1 MHIKLTKK
9 IVVSSFLP
17 LLALFIFS
25 FCINRGI
32 DKSRD
37 KTHKGPD
44 IWHSEELSYLNNKS
58 EAEQAIA
65 IEKSIVILKNKDL
78 ILPLGRLNRKIAT
91 ISIGGSSQDFHQT
104 MGLFADFESHQVLSS
119 NKLADS
125 TINSIKLNDICII
138 SLHAEGLKGQENA
151 LNAEHLKVINR
162 LPANQVKIVIL
173 FGNEAIFEKLD
184 PTKVDVIIWAK
195 ENHYLAQD
203 RVAQLIFGAT
213 AAEGKLTKVMSNFK
227 IGDGISTKA
236 NGRLKF
242 GLPEEL
248 GIDAERL
255 KKIDEIALNGIA
267 SGAYPGCQVVVSVK
281 GSIIYRKSFGEQ
293 TKNGNKVKDTD
304 LYDIASITKIAAS
317 TLLTMHLCD
326 AGLINIDKKLG
337 DYIPEVTGNGPYSQI
352 NIREMLAHQAGLI
365 SWIKFYSRTLTNGN
379 LNPSIYSSEKKSGFE
394 LKVAE
399 GIFMRNDYADSMY
412 NQVINTPLGIK
423 KYEYSD
429 LCFYFI
435 QKINEKI
442 IQQKQNDYLLST
454 IYMPMGLRYTRY
466 LPLNFFSKEQI
477 APTENDKT
485 FRNQL
490 VHGYVHDPGAA
501 MLGGV
506 AGHAGLFSNA
516 TDLASIMQL
525 FLNKGEYAGLNFFS
539 EKTISDFTRVQYAGN
554 RRGAGFDRPNAS
566 GGGTCDELASS
577 LSFGHSGFTGALA
590 WADPKDDV
598 IVVFLS
604 NRVNPIQENPK
615 LKDMGIRTKIQHVV
629 YEAVNSR
636 IK

>member
-1 MHIKLTKK
+1 MKKL
-9 IVVSSFLP
+9 IPASLLFF
-17 LLALFIFS
+17 LALFIFS
-25 FCINRGI
+25 FCINTLT
-32 DKSRD
+32 DKR
-37 KTHKGPD
+37 KLLLKEGPKN
-44 IWHSEELSYLNNKS
+44 WYSEELSYLNNKS

-78 ILPLGRLNRKIAT
+78 ILPLGRLNRKIAA

-104 MGLFADFESHQVLSS
+104 MGLFADFQSHQVLSS
-119 NKLADS
+119 NELADS
-125 TINSIKLNDICII
+125 TINRIKLNDICII
-138 SLHAEGLKGQENA
+138 SLHAEGLKDQENTI
-151 LNAEHLKVINR
+151 NAEHLKVINR
-162 LPANQVKIVIL
+162 LPANQIKIVIL

-203 RVAQLIFGAT
+203 RVAQLLFGAT
-213 AAEGKLTKVMSNFK
+213 AAEGKLTKEISNFK
-227 IGDGISTKA
+227 IGDGISTKV

-248 GIDAERL
+248 GIDAARL

-293 TKNGNKVKDTD
+293 TKDGNKVKDTD

-326 AGLINIDKKLG
+326 EGLLNIDKKLG

-352 NIREMLAHQAGLI
+352 NIREMLAHQAGLTPF
-365 SWIKFYSRTLTNGN
+365 IKFYSKSMSNGTL
-379 LNPSIYSSEKKSGFE
+379 LPSIYASDKKAGYE
-394 LKVAE
+394 LKVAD
-399 GIFMRNDYADSMY
+399 GVYMRNDYVDTMY
-412 NQVINTPLGIK
+412 KQIINTPLGIK
-423 KYEYSD
+423 KYVYSD

-442 IQQKQNDYLLST
+442 VQQKQNDYLLST
-454 IYMPMGLRYTRY
+454 IYMPMGLRYARY
-466 LPLNFFSKEQI
+466 LPLNFFPKAQI
-477 APTENDKT
+477 APTENDAI
-485 FRNQL
+485 FRKQL
-490 VHGYVHDPGAA
+490 IHGYVHDPGAA

-506 AGHAGLFSNA
+506 AGHAGIFSNA

-525 FLNKGEYAGLNFFS
+525 FLNKGEYAGLKFFS
-539 EKTISDFTRVQYAGN
+539 EKTINDFTRAQFPGN
-554 RRGAGFDRPNAS
+554 KRGAGFDRPNAS

-577 LSFGHSGFTGALA
+577 VSFGHSGFTGTLA

-604 NRVNPIQENPK
+604 NRVNPDQENWK
-615 LKDMGIRTKIQHVV
+615 LRDMGIRTKIQHVV

>member
-1 MHIKLTKK
+1 MKK
-9 IVVSSFLP
+9 IIPASLLFF
-17 LLALFIFS
+17 LALFIFS
-25 FCINRGI
+25 FCIN
-32 DKSRD
+32 KVSE
-37 KTHKGPD
+37 KTKPFLKDGPKN
-44 IWHSEELSYLNNKS
+44 WYSEELSYLNNKS

-78 ILPLGRLNRKIAT
+78 ILPLGGLNRKIAA

-119 NKLADS
+119 NELADS
-125 TINSIKLNDICII
+125 TINSIKLNDLCII
-138 SLHAEGLKGQENA
+138 SLHAEGLKGQENTI
-151 LNAEHLKVINR
+151 NAEHLKVINR
-162 LPANQVKIVIL
+162 LPANQIKIVIL

-195 ENHYLAQD
+195 ENQYLAQD
-203 RVAQLIFGAT
+203 RVAQLLFGAT
-213 AAEGKLTKVMSNFK
+213 AAEGKLTKAMGNFK

-255 KKIDEIALNGIA
+255 KEIDKIALNGIA
-267 SGAYPGCQVVVSVK
+267 NGAYPGCQVVVSVK
-281 GSIIYRKSFGEQ
+281 GNIIYRKSFGEQ
-293 TKNGNKVKDTD
+293 TKDGNKVKDTD

-326 AGLINIDKKLG
+326 AGLLNIDKKLG

-352 NIREMLAHQAGLI
+352 NIREMLAHQAGLTPF
-365 SWIKFYSRTLTNGN
+365 IKFYSKSMSNGTL
-379 LNPSIYSSEKKSGFE
+379 LPSIYATDKKAGYE
-394 LKVAE
+394 LKVAD
-399 GIFMRNDYADSMY
+399 GIYMRNDYVDTMY
-412 NQVINTPLGIK
+412 KQIINTPLGIK
-423 KYEYSD
+423 KYVYSD

-442 IQQKQNDYLLST
+442 VQQKQNDYLLST
-454 IYMPMGLRYTRY
+454 IYMPMGLRYARY
-466 LPLNFFSKEQI
+466 LPLNFFSKAQI

-485 FRNQL
+485 FRKQL
-490 VHGYVHDPGAA
+490 IHGYVHDPGAA

-506 AGHAGLFSNA
+506 AGHAGIFSNA

-525 FLNKGEYAGLNFFS
+525 FLNNGEYAGLKFFS
-539 EKTISDFTRVQYAGN
+539 EKTINDFTRVQFPGN
-554 RRGAGFDRPNAS
+554 KRGAGFDRPNAS

-577 LSFGHSGFTGALA
+577 VSFGHSGFTGTLA

-604 NRVNPIQENPK
+604 NRVNPDQENWK
-615 LKDMGIRTKIQHVV
+615 LRDMGIRTKIQHVV

>member
-1 MHIKLTKK
+1 MKK
-9 IVVSSFLP
+9 IIPASLLFF
-17 LLALFIFS
+17 LALFIFS
-25 FCINRGI
+25 FCIN
-32 DKSRD
+32 KVSE
-37 KTHKGPD
+37 KTKPFLKDGPKN
-44 IWHSEELSYLNNKS
+44 WYSEELSYLNNKS
-58 EAEQAIA
+58 EAEQATA
-65 IEKSIVILKNKDL
+65 IEKSIVILKNNDL
-78 ILPLGRLNRKIAT
+78 ILPLGRLNRKIAA

-119 NKLADS
+119 NELADS

-162 LPANQVKIVIL
+162 LPATQIKIVIL
-173 FGNEAIFEKLD
+173 FGNEAIFDKLD

-203 RVAQLIFGAT
+203 RVAQLLFGAT
-213 AAEGKLTKVMSNFK
+213 AAEGKLTKAMGNFK
-227 IGDGISTKA
+227 IGDGISTKV

-255 KKIDEIALNGIA
+255 KEIDKIALNGIA

-281 GSIIYRKSFGEQ
+281 GNIIYRKSFGEQ
-293 TKNGNKVKDTD
+293 TKDGNKVKDTD

-326 AGLINIDKKLG
+326 AGLLNVDKKLG

-352 NIREMLAHQAGLI
+352 NIREMLAHQAGLTPF
-365 SWIKFYSRTLTNGN
+365 IKFYSKSMSNGTL
-379 LNPSIYSSEKKSGFE
+379 LPSIYATDKKAGYE
-394 LKVAE
+394 LKVAD
-399 GIFMRNDYADSMY
+399 GIYMRNDYVDTMY
-412 NQVINTPLGIK
+412 KQIINTPLGLK
-423 KYEYSD
+423 KYVYSD

-442 IQQKQNDYLLST
+442 VQQKQNDYILST
-454 IYMPMGLRYTRY
+454 IYMPMGLRYARY
-466 LPLNFFSKEQI
+466 LPLNFFSKAQI

-485 FRNQL
+485 FRKQL
-490 VHGYVHDPGAA
+490 IHGYVHDPGAA

-506 AGHAGLFSNA
+506 AGHAGIFSNA

-525 FLNKGEYAGLNFFS
+525 FLNKGEYAGLKFFS
-539 EKTISDFTRVQYAGN
+539 EKTINDFTRVQFPGN
-554 RRGAGFDRPNAS
+554 KRGAGFDRPNAS

-577 LSFGHSGFTGALA
+577 VSFGHSGFTGTLA

-604 NRVNPIQENPK
+604 NRVNPDQENWK
-615 LKDMGIRTKIQHVV
+615 LRDMGIRTKIQHVV

>member
-1 MHIKLTKK
+1 MKK
-9 IVVSSFLP
+9 IIPAS
-17 LLALFIFS
+17 LLFFIALFIFS
-25 FCINRGI
+25 FCIN
-32 DKSRD
+32 KVSN
-37 KTHKGPD
+37 KTKLLRKEGPKN
-44 IWHSEELSYLNNKS
+44 WYSEELSYLNNKS
-58 EAEQAIA
+58 EAEQATA
-65 IEKSIVILKNKDL
+65 IEKSIVILKNNDL
-78 ILPLGRLNRKIAT
+78 ILPLGRLNRKIAA

-119 NKLADS
+119 NELADS

-162 LPANQVKIVIL
+162 LPATQIKIVIL

-203 RVAQLIFGAT
+203 RVAQLLFGAT
-213 AAEGKLTKVMSNFK
+213 AAEGKLTKAMGNFK
-227 IGDGISTKA
+227 IGDGISTKV

-255 KKIDEIALNGIA
+255 KEIDKIALNGIA

-281 GSIIYRKSFGEQ
+281 GNIIYRKSFGEQ
-293 TKNGNKVKDTD
+293 TKDGNKVKDTD

-326 AGLINIDKKLG
+326 AGLLNVDKKLG

-352 NIREMLAHQAGLI
+352 NIREMLAHQAGLTPF
-365 SWIKFYSRTLTNGN
+365 IKFYSKSMSNGTL
-379 LNPSIYSSEKKSGFE
+379 LPSIYATDKKAGYE
-394 LKVAE
+394 LKVAD
-399 GIFMRNDYADSMY
+399 GIYMRNDYVDTMY
-412 NQVINTPLGIK
+412 KQIINTPLGLK
-423 KYEYSD
+423 KYVYSD

-442 IQQKQNDYLLST
+442 VQQKQNDYLLST
-454 IYMPMGLRYTRY
+454 IYMPMGLRYARY
-466 LPLNFFSKEQI
+466 LPLNFFSKAQI
-477 APTENDKT
+477 APTENDAI
-485 FRNQL
+485 FRKQL
-490 VHGYVHDPGAA
+490 IHGYVHDPGAA

-506 AGHAGLFSNA
+506 AGHAGIFSNA

-525 FLNKGEYAGLNFFS
+525 FLNKGEYAGLKFFS
-539 EKTISDFTRVQYAGN
+539 EKTINDFTRVQFPGN
-554 RRGAGFDRPNAS
+554 KRGAGFDRPNAS

-577 LSFGHSGFTGALA
+577 VSFGHSGFTGTLA

-604 NRVNPIQENPK
+604 NRVNPDQENWK
-615 LKDMGIRTKIQHVV
+615 LRDMGIRTKIQHVV

>member
-1 MHIKLTKK
+1 MKK
-9 IVVSSFLP
+9 IIPAS
-17 LLALFIFS
+17 LLFFIALFIFS
-25 FCINRGI
+25 FCIN
-32 DKSRD
+32 KVSN
-37 KTHKGPD
+37 KTKLLRKEGPKN
-44 IWHSEELSYLNNKS
+44 WYSEELSYLNNKS
-58 EAEQAIA
+58 EAEQATA
-65 IEKSIVILKNKDL
+65 IEKSIVILKNNDL
-78 ILPLGRLNRKIAT
+78 ILPLGRLNRKLAA

-119 NKLADS
+119 NELADS

-162 LPANQVKIVIL
+162 LPATQIKIVIL

-195 ENHYLAQD
+195 ENQYLAQD
-203 RVAQLIFGAT
+203 RVAQLLFGAT
-213 AAEGKLTKVMSNFK
+213 AAEGKLTKAMGNFK

-255 KKIDEIALNGIA
+255 KEIDKIALNGIA

-281 GSIIYRKSFGEQ
+281 GNIIYRKSFGEQ
-293 TKNGNKVKDTD
+293 TKDGNKVKDTD

-326 AGLINIDKKLG
+326 AGLLNVDKKLG

-352 NIREMLAHQAGLI
+352 NIREMLAHQAGLTPF
-365 SWIKFYSRTLTNGN
+365 IKFYSKSMSNGTL
-379 LNPSIYSSEKKSGFE
+379 LPSIYATDKKAGYE
-394 LKVAE
+394 LKVAD
-399 GIFMRNDYADSMY
+399 GIYMRNDYVDTMY
-412 NQVINTPLGIK
+412 KQIINTPLGIK

-442 IQQKQNDYLLST
+442 VQQKQNDYLLST
-454 IYMPMGLRYTRY
+454 IYMPMGLRYARY
-466 LPLNFFSKEQI
+466 LPLNFFSKAQI

-485 FRNQL
+485 FRKQL
-490 VHGYVHDPGAA
+490 IHGYVHDPGAA

-506 AGHAGLFSNA
+506 AGHAGFFSNA

-525 FLNKGEYAGLNFFS
+525 FLNKGEYAGLKFFS
-539 EKTISDFTRVQYAGN
+539 EKTINDFTRVQFPGN
-554 RRGAGFDRPNAS
+554 KRGAGFDRPNAS

-577 LSFGHSGFTGALA
+577 VSFGHSGFTGTLA

-604 NRVNPIQENPK
+604 NRVNPDQENWK
-615 LKDMGIRTKIQHVV
+615 LRDMGIRTKIQHVV

>member
-1 MHIKLTKK
+1 MKK
-9 IVVSSFLP
+9 IIPASLLFF
-17 LLALFIFS
+17 LALFIFS
-25 FCINRGI
+25 FCIN
-32 DKSRD
+32 KVSE
-37 KTHKGPD
+37 KTKLLLKEGPKN
-44 IWHSEELSYLNNKS
+44 WYSEELSYLNNKN
-58 EAEQAIA
+58 EADQAIA

-104 MGLFADFESHQVLSS
+104 IGLFADFESHQVLSS
-119 NKLADS
+119 NELSDT
-125 TINSIKLNDICII
+125 TINSLKLNDICII
-138 SLHAEGLKGQENA
+138 SLHAEGLKGQENTI
-151 LNAEHLKVINR
+151 NAEHLKVINR
-162 LPANQVKIVIL
+162 LPATQVKIVIL

-203 RVAQLIFGAT
+203 RVAQLLFGAT
-213 AAEGKLTKVMSNFK
+213 AAEGKLTKAISNFK
-227 IGDGISTKA
+227 IGDGISTKV

-255 KKIDEIALNGIA
+255 KEIDKIALNGIA

-281 GSIIYRKSFGEQ
+281 GSIIYRKSFGEL
-293 TKNGNKVKDTD
+293 TRDGNKVKDTD

-326 AGLINIDKKLG
+326 AGLLNIDKKLG

-379 LNPSIYSSEKKSGFE
+379 LNPSIYSTEKKSGFD

-412 NQVINTPLGIK
+412 NQVINTPLGLK

-454 IYMPMGLRYTRY
+454 IYMPMGLRYARY
-466 LPLNFFSKEQI
+466 LPLNFFSKAQI

-485 FRNQL
+485 FRKQL
-490 VHGYVHDPGAA
+490 IHGYVHDPGAA

-506 AGHAGLFSNA
+506 AGHAGIFSNA

-525 FLNKGEYAGLNFFS
+525 FLNKGEYAGMKFFS
-539 EKTISDFTRVQYAGN
+539 EKTINDFTRVQYAGN

-577 LSFGHSGFTGALA
+577 VSFGHSGFTGTLA

-604 NRVNPIQENPK
+604 NRVNPDQENWK
-615 LKDMGIRTKIQHVV
+615 LRDMGIRTKIQHVV

>member
-1 MHIKLTKK
+1 MKK
-9 IVVSSFLP
+9 IIPAS
-17 LLALFIFS
+17 LLFFIALFIFS
-25 FCINRGI
+25 FCIN
-32 DKSRD
+32 KVSD
-37 KTHKGPD
+37 KTKLLRKEGPKN
-44 IWHSEELSYLNNKS
+44 WYSEELSYLNNKS

-65 IEKSIVILKNKDL
+65 IEKSIVILKNNDL
-78 ILPLGRLNRKIAT
+78 ILPLRRLNRKIAA

-119 NKLADS
+119 NELADS
-125 TINSIKLNDICII
+125 TINRIKLNDLCII

-203 RVAQLIFGAT
+203 RVAQLLFGAT
-213 AAEGKLTKVMSNFK
+213 AAEGKLTKEISNFK

-255 KKIDEIALNGIA
+255 KEIDKIALNGIA

-281 GSIIYRKSFGEQ
+281 GNIIYRKSFGEQ
-293 TKNGNKVKDTD
+293 TKDGNKVKDTD

-326 AGLINIDKKLG
+326 AGLLNIDKKLG

-352 NIREMLAHQAGLI
+352 NIREMLAHQAGLTPF
-365 SWIKFYSRTLTNGN
+365 IKFYSKSMSNGTL
-379 LNPSIYSSEKKSGFE
+379 LPSIYATDKKAGYE
-394 LKVAE
+394 LKVAD
-399 GIFMRNDYADSMY
+399 GIYMRNDYVDTMY
-412 NQVINTPLGIK
+412 KQIINTPLGIK
-423 KYEYSD
+423 KYVYSD

-442 IQQKQNDYLLST
+442 IKQKQNDYLLST
-454 IYMPMGLRYTRY
+454 IYMPMGLRYARY
-466 LPLNFFSKEQI
+466 LPLNFFPKAQI

-485 FRNQL
+485 FRKQL
-490 VHGYVHDPGAA
+490 IHGYVHDPGAA

-506 AGHAGLFSNA
+506 AGHAGIFSNA

-525 FLNKGEYAGLNFFS
+525 FLNKGEYAGLKFFS
-539 EKTISDFTRVQYAGN
+539 EKTINDFTRVQFPGN
-554 RRGAGFDRPNAS
+554 KRGAGFDRPNAS

-577 LSFGHSGFTGALA
+577 VSFGHSGFTGTLA

-604 NRVNPIQENPK
+604 NRVNPDQENWK
-615 LKDMGIRTKIQHVV
+615 LRDMGIRTKIQHVV

>member
-1 MHIKLTKK
+1 MKK
-9 IVVSSFLP
+9 IIPASLLFF
-17 LLALFIFS
+17 LALFIFS
-25 FCINRGI
+25 FCIN
-32 DKSRD
+32 KVSE
-37 KTHKGPD
+37 KTKPFLKDGPKN
-44 IWHSEELSYLNNKS
+44 WYSEELSYLNNKS

-78 ILPLGRLNRKIAT
+78 ILPLGGLNRKIAA
-91 ISIGGSSQDFHQT
+91 ISIGGSSQDFHQK

-119 NKLADS
+119 NELADS
-125 TINSIKLNDICII
+125 TINSIKLNDLCII
-138 SLHAEGLKGQENA
+138 SLHAEGLKGQENTI
-151 LNAEHLKVINR
+151 NAEHLKVINR
-162 LPANQVKIVIL
+162 LPANQIKIVIL

-203 RVAQLIFGAT
+203 RVAQLLFGAT
-213 AAEGKLTKVMSNFK
+213 ASEGKLTKAMGNFK
-227 IGDGISTKA
+227 IGDGISTKL

-255 KKIDEIALNGIA
+255 KEIDKIALNGIA
-267 SGAYPGCQVVVSVK
+267 NGAYPGCQVVVSVK

-293 TKNGNKVKDTD
+293 TKDGNKVKDTD

-326 AGLINIDKKLG
+326 AGLLNIDKKLG

-352 NIREMLAHQAGLI
+352 NIREMLAHQAGLTPF
-365 SWIKFYSRTLTNGN
+365 IKFYSKSMSNGTL
-379 LNPSIYSSEKKSGFE
+379 LPSIYATDKKAGYE
-394 LKVAE
+394 LKVAD
-399 GIFMRNDYADSMY
+399 GIYMRNDYVDTMY
-412 NQVINTPLGIK
+412 KQIINTPLGIK
-423 KYEYSD
+423 KYVYSD

-442 IQQKQNDYLLST
+442 VQQKQNDYLLST
-454 IYMPMGLRYTRY
+454 IYMPMGLRYARY
-466 LPLNFFSKEQI
+466 LPLNFFSKAQI

-485 FRNQL
+485 FRKQL
-490 VHGYVHDPGAA
+490 IHGYVHDPGAA

-506 AGHAGLFSNA
+506 AGHAGIFSNA

-525 FLNKGEYAGLNFFS
+525 FLNKGEYAGLKFFS
-539 EKTISDFTRVQYAGN
+539 EKTINDFTRVQFPGN
-554 RRGAGFDRPNAS
+554 KRGAGFDRPNAS

-577 LSFGHSGFTGALA
+577 VSFGHSGFTGTLA

-604 NRVNPIQENPK
+604 NRVNPDQENWK
-615 LKDMGIRTKIQHVV
+615 LRDMGIRTKIQHVV

>member
-1 MHIKLTKK
+1 MKK
-9 IVVSSFLP
+9 IIPASLLFF
-17 LLALFIFS
+17 LALFIFS
-25 FCINRGI
+25 FCIN
-32 DKSRD
+32 KVSE
-37 KTHKGPD
+37 KTKPLLKDGPKN
-44 IWHSEELSYLNNKS
+44 WYSEELSYLNNKS

-78 ILPLGRLNRKIAT
+78 ILPLGGLNRKIAA

-119 NKLADS
+119 NELADS
-125 TINSIKLNDICII
+125 TINSIKLNDLCII

-162 LPANQVKIVIL
+162 LPANQIKIIIL

-195 ENHYLAQD
+195 ENQYLAQD
-203 RVAQLIFGAT
+203 RVAQLLFGAT
-213 AAEGKLTKVMSNFK
+213 AAEGKLTKAMGNFK

-255 KKIDEIALNGIA
+255 KEIDKIALNGIA
-267 SGAYPGCQVVVSVK
+267 NGAYPGCQVVVSVK

-293 TKNGNKVKDTD
+293 TKDGNKVKDTD

-326 AGLINIDKKLG
+326 AGLLNIDKKLG

-352 NIREMLAHQAGLI
+352 NIREMLAHQAGLTPF
-365 SWIKFYSRTLTNGN
+365 IKFYSKSMSNGTL
-379 LNPSIYSSEKKSGFE
+379 LPSIYATDKKAGYE
-394 LKVAE
+394 LKVAD
-399 GIFMRNDYADSMY
+399 GIYMRNDYVDTMY
-412 NQVINTPLGIK
+412 KQIINTPLGIK
-423 KYEYSD
+423 KYVYSD

-442 IQQKQNDYLLST
+442 IQQKQNDYLLSS

-466 LPLNFFSKEQI
+466 LPLNFFSKAQI

-485 FRNQL
+485 FRKQL
-490 VHGYVHDPGAA
+490 IHGYVHDPGAA

-506 AGHAGLFSNA
+506 AGHAGIFSNA

-525 FLNKGEYAGLNFFS
+525 FLNDGEYAGLKFFS
-539 EKTISDFTRVQYAGN
+539 EKTINDFTRVQFPGN
-554 RRGAGFDRPNAS
+554 KRGAGFDRPNAS

-577 LSFGHSGFTGALA
+577 VSFGHSGFTGTLA

-604 NRVNPIQENPK
+604 NRVNPDQENWK
-615 LKDMGIRTKIQHVV
+615 LRDMGIRTKIQHVV

>member
-1 MHIKLTKK
+1 MKKL
-9 IVVSSFLP
+9 IPASLLFF
-17 LLALFIFS
+17 LALFIFS
-25 FCINRGI
+25 FYIN
-32 DKSRD
+32 KVSD
-37 KTHKGPD
+37 KTKLLLKEGPKN
-44 IWHSEELSYLNNKS
+44 WYSEELSYLNNKS

-78 ILPLGRLNRKIAT
+78 ILPLGRLNRKIAA
-91 ISIGGSSQDFHQT
+91 ISIGGSSQDFHRT
-104 MGLFADFESHQVLSS
+104 MGLFADFQSHQVLSS
-119 NKLADS
+119 NELSDS
-125 TINSIKLNDICII
+125 TINRIKLNDICII
-138 SLHAEGLKGQENA
+138 SLHAEGLKGQENTI
-151 LNAEHLKVINR
+151 NAEHLKVINR
-162 LPANQVKIVIL
+162 LPANQIKIVIL

-203 RVAQLIFGAT
+203 RVAQLLFGAT
-213 AAEGKLTKVMSNFK
+213 AAEGKLTKAMSNFK
-227 IGDGISTKA
+227 IGDGISTKV

-255 KKIDEIALNGIA
+255 KEIDKIALNGIA

-293 TKNGNKVKDTD
+293 TKDGNKVKDTD

-326 AGLINIDKKLG
+326 AGLLNIDKKLG

-365 SWIKFYSRTLTNGN
+365 SWIKFYSRTLSAGN
-379 LNPSIYSSEKKSGFE
+379 LNPSIYSNEKKSGFD

-412 NQVINTPLGIK
+412 NQVINTPLGLK

-454 IYMPMGLRYTRY
+454 IYMPMGLRYARY
-466 LPLNFFSKEQI
+466 LPLNFFSKAQI

-485 FRNQL
+485 FRKQL
-490 VHGYVHDPGAA
+490 IHGYVHDPGAA

-506 AGHAGLFSNA
+506 AGHAGIFSNA

-525 FLNKGEYAGLNFFS
+525 FLNKGEYAGMKFFS
-539 EKTISDFTRVQYAGN
+539 EKTINDFTRVQYAGN

-577 LSFGHSGFTGALA
+577 VSFGHSGFTGTLA
-590 WADPKDDV
+590 WADPKDDI

-604 NRVNPIQENPK
+604 NRVNPDQENWK
-615 LKDMGIRTKIQHVV
+615 LRDMGIRTKIQHVV

>member
-1 MHIKLTKK
+1 MKK
-9 IVVSSFLP
+9 IIPASLLFF
-17 LLALFIFS
+17 LALFIFS
-25 FCINRGI
+25 FCIN
-32 DKSRD
+32 KVSE
-37 KTHKGPD
+37 KTKPLLKDGPKN
-44 IWHSEELSYLNNKS
+44 WYSEELSYLNNKS

-78 ILPLGRLNRKIAT
+78 ILPLGGLNRKIAA

-119 NKLADS
+119 NELADS
-125 TINSIKLNDICII
+125 TINSIKLNDLCII
-138 SLHAEGLKGQENA
+138 SLHAEGLKGQENTI
-151 LNAEHLKVINR
+151 NAEHLKVINR
-162 LPANQVKIVIL
+162 LPANQIKIVIL

-203 RVAQLIFGAT
+203 RVAQLLFGAT
-213 AAEGKLTKVMSNFK
+213 AAEGKLTKAMGNFK

-255 KKIDEIALNGIA
+255 KEIDKIALNGIA
-267 SGAYPGCQVVVSVK
+267 NGAYPGCQVVVSVK

-293 TKNGNKVKDTD
+293 TKDGNKVKDTD

-326 AGLINIDKKLG
+326 AGLLNIDKKLG

-352 NIREMLAHQAGLI
+352 NIREMLAHQAGLTPF
-365 SWIKFYSRTLTNGN
+365 IKFYSKSMSNGTL
-379 LNPSIYSSEKKSGFE
+379 LPSIYATDKKAGYE
-394 LKVAE
+394 LKVAD
-399 GIFMRNDYADSMY
+399 GIYMRNDYVDTMY
-412 NQVINTPLGIK
+412 KQIINTPLGIK
-423 KYEYSD
+423 KYVYSD

-442 IQQKQNDYLLST
+442 VQQKQNDYLLST
-454 IYMPMGLRYTRY
+454 IYMPMGLRYARY
-466 LPLNFFSKEQI
+466 LPLNFFSKAQI

-485 FRNQL
+485 FRKQL
-490 VHGYVHDPGAA
+490 IHGYVHDPGAA

-506 AGHAGLFSNA
+506 AGHAGIFSNA

-525 FLNKGEYAGLNFFS
+525 FLNKGEYAGLKFFS
-539 EKTISDFTRVQYAGN
+539 EKTINDFTRVQFPGN
-554 RRGAGFDRPNAS
+554 KRGAGFDRPNAS

-577 LSFGHSGFTGALA
+577 VSFGHSGFTGTLA

-604 NRVNPIQENPK
+604 NRVNPDQENWK
-615 LKDMGIRTKIQHVV
+615 LRDMGIRTKIQHVV

>member
-1 MHIKLTKK
+1 MKK
-9 IVVSSFLP
+9 IIPASLLFF
-17 LLALFIFS
+17 LALFIFS
-25 FCINRGI
+25 FCIN
-32 DKSRD
+32 KVSE
-37 KTHKGPD
+37 KTKPFLKDGPKN
-44 IWHSEELSYLNNKS
+44 WYSEELSYLNIKS

-78 ILPLGRLNRKIAT
+78 ILPLGGLNRKIAA

-119 NKLADS
+119 NELADS
-125 TINSIKLNDICII
+125 TINSIKLNDLCII
-138 SLHAEGLKGQENA
+138 SLHAEGLKGQENTI
-151 LNAEHLKVINR
+151 NAEHLKVINR
-162 LPANQVKIVIL
+162 LPANQIKIVIL

-195 ENHYLAQD
+195 ENQYLAQD
-203 RVAQLIFGAT
+203 RVAQLLFGAT
-213 AAEGKLTKVMSNFK
+213 AAEGKLTKAMGNFK

-255 KKIDEIALNGIA
+255 KEIDKIALNGIA
-267 SGAYPGCQVVVSVK
+267 NGAYPGCQVVVSVK

-293 TKNGNKVKDTD
+293 TKDGNKVKDTD

-326 AGLINIDKKLG
+326 AGLLNIDKKLG

-352 NIREMLAHQAGLI
+352 NIREMLAHQAGLTPF
-365 SWIKFYSRTLTNGN
+365 IKFYSKSMSNGTL
-379 LNPSIYSSEKKSGFE
+379 LPSIYATDKKAGYE
-394 LKVAE
+394 LKVAD
-399 GIFMRNDYADSMY
+399 GIYMRNDYVDTMY
-412 NQVINTPLGIK
+412 KQIINTPLGIK
-423 KYEYSD
+423 KYVYSD

-442 IQQKQNDYLLST
+442 IKQKQNDYLLST
-454 IYMPMGLRYTRY
+454 IYMPMGLRYARY
-466 LPLNFFSKEQI
+466 LPLNFFSKAQI

-485 FRNQL
+485 FRKQL
-490 VHGYVHDPGAA
+490 IHGYVHDPGAA

-506 AGHAGLFSNA
+506 AGHAGIFSNA

-525 FLNKGEYAGLNFFS
+525 FLNKGEYAGLKFFS
-539 EKTISDFTRVQYAGN
+539 EKTINDFTRVQFPGN
-554 RRGAGFDRPNAS
+554 KRGAGFDRPNAS

-577 LSFGHSGFTGALA
+577 VSFGHSGFTGTLA

-604 NRVNPIQENPK
+604 NRVNPDQENWK
-615 LKDMGIRTKIQHVV
+615 LRDMGIRTKIQHVV

>member
-1 MHIKLTKK
+1 MKK
-9 IVVSSFLP
+9 IIPASLLFF
-17 LLALFIFS
+17 LALFIFS
-25 FCINRGI
+25 FCIN
-32 DKSRD
+32 KVSD
-37 KTHKGPD
+37 KTKLLLKEGPKV
-44 IWHSEELSYLNNKS
+44 WYSEELSYLNNKS

-65 IEKSIVILKNKDL
+65 IEKSIVILKNNDL
-78 ILPLGRLNRKIAT
+78 ILPLGRLNRKIAA

-104 MGLFADFESHQVLSS
+104 IGLFADFESHQVLSS
-119 NKLADS
+119 NELLDS
-125 TINSIKLNDICII
+125 TINSIKLNDLCII
-138 SLHAEGLKGQENA
+138 SLHAEGLKGQENT
-151 LNAEHLKVINR
+151 LNAEHLKVINK
-162 LPANQVKIVIL
+162 LPANQIKIIIL

-203 RVAQLIFGAT
+203 RVAQLLFGAT
-213 AAEGKLTKVMSNFK
+213 AAEGKLTKAMGNFK
-227 IGDGISTKA
+227 IGDGISTKV

-293 TKNGNKVKDTD
+293 TKDGNKVKDTD

-326 AGLINIDKKLG
+326 AGLLNIDKKLG

-352 NIREMLAHQAGLI
+352 NIREMLAHQAGLTPF
-365 SWIKFYSRTLTNGN
+365 IKFYSKSMSSGTL
-379 LNPSIYSSEKKSGFE
+379 LPSIYATDKKAGYE
-394 LKVAE
+394 LKVAD
-399 GIFMRNDYADSMY
+399 GIYMRNDYVDTMY
-412 NQVINTPLGIK
+412 KQIINTPLGLK
-423 KYEYSD
+423 KYVYSD

-442 IQQKQNDYLLST
+442 VQQKQNDYLLST
-454 IYMPMGLRYTRY
+454 IYMPMGLRYARY
-466 LPLNFFSKEQI
+466 LPLNFFSKAQI
-477 APTENDKT
+477 APTENDAI
-485 FRNQL
+485 FRKQL
-490 VHGYVHDPGAA
+490 IHGYVHDPGAA

-506 AGHAGLFSNA
+506 AGHAGIFSNA

-525 FLNKGEYAGLNFFS
+525 FLNKGEYAGLKFFS
-539 EKTISDFTRVQYAGN
+539 EKTINDFTRVQFPGN
-554 RRGAGFDRPNAS
+554 KRGAGFDRPNAS

-577 LSFGHSGFTGALA
+577 FSFGHSGFTGTLA

-604 NRVNPIQENPK
+604 NRVNPDQENWK
-615 LKDMGIRTKIQHVV
+615 LRDMGIRTKIQHVV

>member
-1 MHIKLTKK
+1 MKK
-9 IVVSSFLP
+9 IIPASLLFF
-17 LLALFIFS
+17 LALFIFS
-25 FCINRGI
+25 FCIN
-32 DKSRD
+32 KVSE
-37 KTHKGPD
+37 KTKPFLKDGPKN
-44 IWHSEELSYLNNKS
+44 WYSEELSYLNDKS

-78 ILPLGRLNRKIAT
+78 ILPLGGLNRKITA

-119 NKLADS
+119 NELADS
-125 TINSIKLNDICII
+125 TINSIKLNDLCII

-151 LNAEHLKVINR
+151 INAEHLKVINR
-162 LPANQVKIVIL
+162 LPANQIKIVIL
-173 FGNEAIFEKLD
+173 FGNEVIFEKLD

-203 RVAQLIFGAT
+203 RVAQLLFGAT
-213 AAEGKLTKVMSNFK
+213 AAEGKLTKAMGNFK
-227 IGDGISTKA
+227 IGDGIGSKV

-255 KKIDEIALNGIA
+255 KEIDKIALNGIA

-281 GSIIYRKSFGEQ
+281 GNIIYRKSFGEQ
-293 TKNGNKVKDTD
+293 TKDGNKVKDTD

-326 AGLINIDKKLG
+326 AGLLNIDKKLG

-352 NIREMLAHQAGLI
+352 NIREMLAHQAGFTPF
-365 SWIKFYSRTLTNGN
+365 IKFYSKSMSNGTL
-379 LNPSIYSSEKKSGFE
+379 LPSIYATDKKAGYE
-394 LKVAE
+394 LKVAD
-399 GIFMRNDYADSMY
+399 GIYMRNDYVDTMY
-412 NQVINTPLGIK
+412 KQIINTPLGLK
-423 KYEYSD
+423 KYVYSD

-442 IQQKQNDYLLST
+442 VQQKQNDYLLST
-454 IYMPMGLRYTRY
+454 IYLPMGLRYARY
-466 LPLNFFSKEQI
+466 LPLNFFSKAQI

-490 VHGYVHDPGAA
+490 IHGYVHDPGAA

-506 AGHAGLFSNA
+506 AGHAGIFSNA

-525 FLNKGEYAGLNFFS
+525 FLNKGEYAGLKFFS
-539 EKTISDFTRVQYAGN
+539 EKTINDFTRVQFQGN
-554 RRGAGFDRPNAS
+554 KRGAGFDRPNAS

-577 LSFGHSGFTGALA
+577 VSFGHSGFTGTLA

-604 NRVNPIQENPK
+604 NRVNPDQENWK
-615 LKDMGIRTKIQHVV
+615 LRDMGIRTKIQHVV

>member
-1 MHIKLTKK
+1 MKK
-9 IVVSSFLP
+9 IIPAS
-17 LLALFIFS
+17 LLFFIALFIFS
-25 FCINRGI
+25 FCIN
-32 DKSRD
+32 KVSN
-37 KTHKGPD
+37 KTKLLRKEGPKN
-44 IWHSEELSYLNNKS
+44 WYSEELSYLNNKS
-58 EAEQAIA
+58 EAEQATA
-65 IEKSIVILKNKDL
+65 IEKSIVILKNNDL
-78 ILPLGRLNRKIAT
+78 ILPLGRLNRKIAA

-119 NKLADS
+119 NELADS

-162 LPANQVKIVIL
+162 LPATQIKILIL

-203 RVAQLIFGAT
+203 RVAQLLFGAT
-213 AAEGKLTKVMSNFK
+213 AAEGKLTKAMGNFK
-227 IGDGISTKA
+227 IGDGISTKV

-255 KKIDEIALNGIA
+255 KEIDKIALNGIA

-281 GSIIYRKSFGEQ
+281 GNIIYRKSFGEQ
-293 TKNGNKVKDTD
+293 TKDGNKVKDTD

-326 AGLINIDKKLG
+326 AGLLNVDKKLG

-352 NIREMLAHQAGLI
+352 NIREMLAHQAGLTPF
-365 SWIKFYSRTLTNGN
+365 IKFYSKSMSNGTL
-379 LNPSIYSSEKKSGFE
+379 LPSIYATDKKAGYE
-394 LKVAE
+394 LKVAD
-399 GIFMRNDYADSMY
+399 GIYMRNDYVDTMY
-412 NQVINTPLGIK
+412 KQIINTPLGIK
-423 KYEYSD
+423 KYVYSD

-442 IQQKQNDYLLST
+442 IKEKQNDYLLST
-454 IYMPMGLRYTRY
+454 IYMPMGLRYARY
-466 LPLNFFSKEQI
+466 LPLNFFSKAQI

-485 FRNQL
+485 FRKQL
-490 VHGYVHDPGAA
+490 IHGYVHDPGAA

-506 AGHAGLFSNA
+506 AGHAGIFSNA

-525 FLNKGEYAGLNFFS
+525 FLNKGEYAGLKFFS
-539 EKTISDFTRVQYAGN
+539 EKTINDFTRVQFPGN
-554 RRGAGFDRPNAS
+554 KRGAGFDRPNAS

-577 LSFGHSGFTGALA
+577 VSFGHSGFTGTLA

-604 NRVNPIQENPK
+604 NRVNPDQENWK
-615 LKDMGIRTKIQHVV
+615 LRDMGIRTKIQHVV

>member
-1 MHIKLTKK
+1 MKK
-9 IVVSSFLP
+9 IIPASLLFF
-17 LLALFIFS
+17 LALFIFS
-25 FCINRGI
+25 FCIN
-32 DKSRD
+32 KVSE
-37 KTHKGPD
+37 KTKPFLKDGPKN
-44 IWHSEELSYLNNKS
+44 WYSEELSYLNNKS

-78 ILPLGRLNRKIAT
+78 ILPLGGLNRKIAA

-119 NKLADS
+119 NELADS
-125 TINSIKLNDICII
+125 TINSIKLNDLCII
-138 SLHAEGLKGQENA
+138 SLHAEGLKGQENTI
-151 LNAEHLKVINR
+151 NAEHLKVINR
-162 LPANQVKIVIL
+162 LPANQIKIVIL

-195 ENHYLAQD
+195 ENQYLAQD
-203 RVAQLIFGAT
+203 RVAQLLFGAT
-213 AAEGKLTKVMSNFK
+213 AAEGKLTKAMGNFK

-255 KKIDEIALNGIA
+255 KEIDKIALNGIA

-281 GSIIYRKSFGEQ
+281 GNIIYRKSFGEQ
-293 TKNGNKVKDTD
+293 TKDGNKVKDTD

-326 AGLINIDKKLG
+326 AGLLNIDKKLG

-352 NIREMLAHQAGLI
+352 NIREMLAHQAGLTPF
-365 SWIKFYSRTLTNGN
+365 IKFYSKSMSNGTL
-379 LNPSIYSSEKKSGFE
+379 LPSIYATDKKAGYE
-394 LKVAE
+394 LKVAD
-399 GIFMRNDYADSMY
+399 GIYMRNDYVDTIY
-412 NQVINTPLGIK
+412 KQIINTPLGLK
-423 KYEYSD
+423 KYVYSD

-442 IQQKQNDYLLST
+442 VQQKQNDYLLST
-454 IYMPMGLRYTRY
+454 IYMPMGLRYARY
-466 LPLNFFSKEQI
+466 LPLNFFSKAQI
-477 APTENDKT
+477 APTENDAI
-485 FRNQL
+485 FRKQL
-490 VHGYVHDPGAA
+490 IHGYVHDPGAA

-506 AGHAGLFSNA
+506 AGHAGIFSNA

-525 FLNKGEYAGLNFFS
+525 FLNKGEYAGLKFFS
-539 EKTISDFTRVQYAGN
+539 EKTINDFTRVQFPGN
-554 RRGAGFDRPNAS
+554 KRGAGFDRPNAS

-577 LSFGHSGFTGALA
+577 VSFGHSGFTGTLA

-604 NRVNPIQENPK
+604 NRVNPDQENWK
-615 LKDMGIRTKIQHVV
+615 LRDMGIRTKIQHVV

>member
-1 MHIKLTKK
+1 MKKL
-9 IVVSSFLP
+9 IPASLLFF
-17 LLALFIFS
+17 LALFIFS
-25 FCINRGI
+25 FCINTLT
-32 DKSRD
+32 DKR
-37 KTHKGPD
+37 KLLLKEGPKN
-44 IWHSEELSYLNNKS
+44 WYSEELSYLNNKS

-78 ILPLGRLNRKIAT
+78 ILPLGRLNRKIAA

-119 NKLADS
+119 NELADS
-125 TINSIKLNDICII
+125 TINRIKLNDICII
-138 SLHAEGLKGQENA
+138 SLHAEGLKDQENTI
-151 LNAEHLKVINR
+151 NAEHLKVINR
-162 LPANQVKIVIL
+162 LPANQIKIVIL

-184 PTKVDVIIWAK
+184 STKVDVIIWAK

-203 RVAQLIFGAT
+203 RVAQLLFGAT
-213 AAEGKLTKVMSNFK
+213 AAEGKLTKAMSNFK
-227 IGDGISTKA
+227 IGDGISTKV

-248 GIDAERL
+248 GIDAARL

-293 TKNGNKVKDTD
+293 TKDGKKVKDTD

-326 AGLINIDKKLG
+326 AGLLNIDKKLG

-352 NIREMLAHQAGLI
+352 NIREMLAHQAGLTPF
-365 SWIKFYSRTLTNGN
+365 IKFYSKSMSNGTL
-379 LNPSIYSSEKKSGFE
+379 LPSIYATDKKAGYE
-394 LKVAE
+394 LKVAD
-399 GIFMRNDYADSMY
+399 GIYMRNDYVDTIY
-412 NQVINTPLGIK
+412 KQIINTPLGIK
-423 KYEYSD
+423 KYVYSD

-442 IQQKQNDYLLST
+442 VQQKQNDYLLST
-454 IYMPMGLRYTRY
+454 IYMPMGLRYARY
-466 LPLNFFSKEQI
+466 LPLNFFSKAQI
-477 APTENDKT
+477 APTENDKA
-485 FRNQL
+485 FRKQL
-490 VHGYVHDPGAA
+490 IHGYVHDPGAA

-506 AGHAGLFSNA
+506 AGHAGIFSNA

-525 FLNKGEYAGLNFFS
+525 FLNKGEYAGLKFFS
-539 EKTISDFTRVQYAGN
+539 EKTINDFTRVQFPGN
-554 RRGAGFDRPNAS
+554 KRGAGFDRPNAS

-577 LSFGHSGFTGALA
+577 VSFGHSGFTGTLA

-604 NRVNPIQENPK
+604 NRVNPDQENWK
-615 LKDMGIRTKIQHVV
+615 LRDMGIRTKIQHVV

>member
-1 MHIKLTKK
+1 MKK
-9 IVVSSFLP
+9 IIPAS
-17 LLALFIFS
+17 LLFFIALFIFS
-25 FCINRGI
+25 FCIN
-32 DKSRD
+32 KVSD
-37 KTHKGPD
+37 KTKLLRKEGPKN
-44 IWHSEELSYLNNKS
+44 WYSEELSYLNNKS

-65 IEKSIVILKNKDL
+65 IEKSIVILKNNDL
-78 ILPLGRLNRKIAT
+78 ILPLGRLNRKIAA

-119 NKLADS
+119 NELADS
-125 TINSIKLNDICII
+125 TINRIKLNDLCII

-162 LPANQVKIVIL
+162 LPATQIKIVIL

-203 RVAQLIFGAT
+203 RVAQLLFGAT
-213 AAEGKLTKVMSNFK
+213 AAEGKLTKAMGNFK

-255 KKIDEIALNGIA
+255 KEIDKIALNGIA

-281 GSIIYRKSFGEQ
+281 GNIIYRKSFGEQ
-293 TKNGNKVKDTD
+293 TKDGNKVKDTD

-326 AGLINIDKKLG
+326 AGLLNIDKKLG

-352 NIREMLAHQAGLI
+352 NIREMLAHQAGLTPF
-365 SWIKFYSRTLTNGN
+365 IKFYSKSMSSGTL
-379 LNPSIYSSEKKSGFE
+379 LPSIYATDKKAGYE
-394 LKVAE
+394 LKVAD
-399 GIFMRNDYADSMY
+399 GIYMRNDYVDTMY
-412 NQVINTPLGIK
+412 KQIINTPLGLK
-423 KYEYSD
+423 KYVYSD

-442 IQQKQNDYLLST
+442 VQQKQNDYLLST
-454 IYMPMGLRYTRY
+454 IYMPMGLRYARY
-466 LPLNFFSKEQI
+466 LPLNFFSKAQI
-477 APTENDKT
+477 APTENDAI
-485 FRNQL
+485 FRKQL
-490 VHGYVHDPGAA
+490 IHGYVHDPGAA

-506 AGHAGLFSNA
+506 AGHAGIFSNA

-525 FLNKGEYAGLNFFS
+525 FLNKGEYAGLKFFS
-539 EKTISDFTRVQYAGN
+539 EKTINDFTRVQFPGN
-554 RRGAGFDRPNAS
+554 KRGAGFDRPNAS

-577 LSFGHSGFTGALA
+577 VSFGHSGFTGTLA

-604 NRVNPIQENPK
+604 NRVNPDQENWK
-615 LKDMGIRTKIQHVV
+615 LRDMGIRTKIQHVV

>member
-1 MHIKLTKK
+1 MKK
-9 IVVSSFLP
+9 IIPASLLFF
-17 LLALFIFS
+17 LALFIFS
-25 FCINRGI
+25 FCIN
-32 DKSRD
+32 KVSE
-37 KTHKGPD
+37 KTKPLLRNGPKN
-44 IWHSEELSYLNNKS
+44 WYSEELSYLNNKS

-78 ILPLGRLNRKIAT
+78 ILPLGGLNRKIAA

-119 NKLADS
+119 NELADS
-125 TINSIKLNDICII
+125 TINSIKLNDLCII
-138 SLHAEGLKGQENA
+138 SLHADGLKGQENTI
-151 LNAEHLKVINR
+151 NAEHLKVINR
-162 LPANQVKIVIL
+162 LPANQIKIVIL
-173 FGNEAIFEKLD
+173 FGNEAIFDKLD

-203 RVAQLIFGAT
+203 RVAQLLFGAS
-213 AAEGKLTKVMSNFK
+213 AAEGKLTKAIGNFK

-255 KKIDEIALNGIA
+255 KEIDKIALNGIA
-267 SGAYPGCQVVVSVK
+267 NGAYPGCQVVVSVK

-293 TKNGNKVKDTD
+293 TKDGNKVKDTD

-326 AGLINIDKKLG
+326 AGLLNIDKKLG

-352 NIREMLAHQAGLI
+352 NIREMLAHQAGLTPF
-365 SWIKFYSRTLTNGN
+365 IKFYSKSMSNGTL
-379 LNPSIYSSEKKSGFE
+379 LPSIYATDKKAGYE
-394 LKVAE
+394 LKVAD
-399 GIFMRNDYADSMY
+399 GIYMRNDYVDTMY
-412 NQVINTPLGIK
+412 KQIINTPLGIK
-423 KYEYSD
+423 KYVYSD

-442 IQQKQNDYLLST
+442 IKQKQNDYLLST
-454 IYMPMGLRYTRY
+454 IYMPMGLRYARY
-466 LPLNFFSKEQI
+466 LPLNFFSKAQI

-485 FRNQL
+485 FRKQL
-490 VHGYVHDPGAA
+490 IHGYVHDPGAA

-506 AGHAGLFSNA
+506 AGHAGIFSNA

-525 FLNKGEYAGLNFFS
+525 FLNKGEYAGLKFFS
-539 EKTISDFTRVQYAGN
+539 EKTINDFTRVQFPGN
-554 RRGAGFDRPNAS
+554 KRGAGFDRPNAS

-577 LSFGHSGFTGALA
+577 VSFGHSGFTGTLA

-604 NRVNPIQENPK
+604 NRVNPDQENWK
-615 LKDMGIRTKIQHVV
+615 LRDMGIRTKIQHVV

>member
-1 MHIKLTKK
+1 MKK
-9 IVVSSFLP
+9 IIPASLLFF
-17 LLALFIFS
+17 LALFIFS
-25 FCINRGI
+25 FCIN
-32 DKSRD
+32 KVSE
-37 KTHKGPD
+37 KTKPLLKDGPKN
-44 IWHSEELSYLNNKS
+44 WYSEELSYLNNKS

-78 ILPLGRLNRKIAT
+78 ILPLGGLNRKIAA

-119 NKLADS
+119 NELADS
-125 TINSIKLNDICII
+125 TINSIKLNDLCII
-138 SLHAEGLKGQENA
+138 SLHAEGLKGQENTI
-151 LNAEHLKVINR
+151 NAEHLKVINR
-162 LPANQVKIVIL
+162 LPANQIKIVIL

-203 RVAQLIFGAT
+203 RVAQLLFGAS
-213 AAEGKLTKVMSNFK
+213 AAEGKLTKAMGNFK
-227 IGDGISTKA
+227 IGDGISTKG

-255 KKIDEIALNGIA
+255 KEIDKIALNGIA
-267 SGAYPGCQVVVSVK
+267 NGAYPGCQVVVSVK

-293 TKNGNKVKDTD
+293 TKDGNKVKDTD

-326 AGLINIDKKLG
+326 AGLLNIDKKLG

-352 NIREMLAHQAGLI
+352 NIREMLAHQAGLTPF
-365 SWIKFYSRTLTNGN
+365 IKFYSKSMSNGTL
-379 LNPSIYSSEKKSGFE
+379 LPSIYATDKKAGYE
-394 LKVAE
+394 LKVAD
-399 GIFMRNDYADSMY
+399 GIYMRNDYVDTMY
-412 NQVINTPLGIK
+412 KQIINTPLGIK
-423 KYEYSD
+423 KYVYSD

-454 IYMPMGLRYTRY
+454 IYMPMGLRYARY
-466 LPLNFFSKEQI
+466 LPLNFFSKAQI

-485 FRNQL
+485 FRKQL
-490 VHGYVHDPGAA
+490 IHGYVHDPGAA

-506 AGHAGLFSNA
+506 AGHAGIFSNA

-525 FLNKGEYAGLNFFS
+525 FLNKGEYAGLKFFS
-539 EKTISDFTRVQYAGN
+539 EKTINDFTRVQFPGN
-554 RRGAGFDRPNAS
+554 KRGAGFDRPNAS

-577 LSFGHSGFTGALA
+577 VSFGHSGFTGTLA

-604 NRVNPIQENPK
+604 NRVNPDQENWK
-615 LKDMGIRTKIQHVV
+615 LRDMGIRTKIQHVV

>member
-1 MHIKLTKK
+1 MKK
-9 IVVSSFLP
+9 IIPASLLFF
-17 LLALFIFS
+17 LALFIFS
-25 FCINRGI
+25 FCIN
-32 DKSRD
+32 KVSE
-37 KTHKGPD
+37 KTKPLLRNGPKN
-44 IWHSEELSYLNNKS
+44 WYSEELSYLNNKS

-78 ILPLGRLNRKIAT
+78 ILPIGRLNRKIAA

-104 MGLFADFESHQVLSS
+104 MGLFADFENHQVLSS
-119 NKLADS
+119 NELADS
-125 TINSIKLNDICII
+125 TINSIKLNDICVI
-138 SLHAEGLKGQENA
+138 SLHAEGLKGQENTI
-151 LNAEHLKVINR
+151 NAEHLKVINR
-162 LPANQVKIVIL
+162 LPANQIKIVIL

-203 RVAQLIFGAT
+203 RVAQLLFGAT
-213 AAEGKLTKVMSNFK
+213 AAEGKLTKAMGNFK

-255 KKIDEIALNGIA
+255 KEIDKIALNGIA
-267 SGAYPGCQVVVSVK
+267 NGAYPGCQVVVSVK
-281 GSIIYRKSFGEQ
+281 GNIIYRKSFGEQ
-293 TKNGNKVKDTD
+293 TKDGNKVKDTD

-326 AGLINIDKKLG
+326 AGLLNIDKKLG

-365 SWIKFYSRTLTNGN
+365 SWIKFYARTLTNGN
-379 LNPSIYSSEKKSGFE
+379 LNPSIYSAEKKSGFE

-412 NQVINTPLGIK
+412 NQVINTPLGLK

-454 IYMPMGLRYTRY
+454 IYLPMGLRYARY
-466 LPLNFFSKEQI
+466 LPLNFFSKAQI
-477 APTENDKT
+477 VPTENDVI
-485 FRNQL
+485 FRKQL
-490 VHGYVHDPGAA
+490 IHGYVHDPGAA

-506 AGHAGLFSNA
+506 AGHAGIFSNA

-525 FLNKGEYAGLNFFS
+525 FLTKGEYAGMKFFS
-539 EKTISDFTRVQYAGN
+539 EKTINDFTRVQYAGN

-577 LSFGHSGFTGALA
+577 LSFGHSGFTGTLA

-604 NRVNPIQENPK
+604 NRVNPDQGNWK
-615 LKDMGIRTKIQHVV
+615 LRDMGIRTKIQHVV

>member
-1 MHIKLTKK
+1 MKK
-9 IVVSSFLP
+9 IIPASLLFF
-17 LLALFIFS
+17 LALFIFS
-25 FCINRGI
+25 FCIN
-32 DKSRD
+32 KVSE
-37 KTHKGPD
+37 KTKPFLKDGPKN
-44 IWHSEELSYLNNKS
+44 WYSEELSYLNNKS

-78 ILPLGRLNRKIAT
+78 ILPLGGLNRKIAA
-91 ISIGGSSQDFHQT
+91 ISIGGSSQDFHQK

-119 NKLADS
+119 NELADS
-125 TINSIKLNDICII
+125 AINSIKLNDLCII
-138 SLHAEGLKGQENA
+138 SLHAEGLKGQENTI
-151 LNAEHLKVINR
+151 NAEHLKVINR
-162 LPANQVKIVIL
+162 LPANQIKIVIL

-203 RVAQLIFGAT
+203 RVAQLLFGAT
-213 AAEGKLTKVMSNFK
+213 AAEGKLTKAMGNFK

-255 KKIDEIALNGIA
+255 KEIDKIALNGIA
-267 SGAYPGCQVVVSVK
+267 NGAYPGCQVVVSVK
-281 GSIIYRKSFGEQ
+281 GNIIYRKSFGEQ
-293 TKNGNKVKDTD
+293 TKDGNKVKDTD

-326 AGLINIDKKLG
+326 AGLLNIDKKLG

-352 NIREMLAHQAGLI
+352 NIREMLAHQAGLTPF
-365 SWIKFYSRTLTNGN
+365 IKFYSKSMSNGTL
-379 LNPSIYSSEKKSGFE
+379 LPSIYATDKKAGYE
-394 LKVAE
+394 LKVAD
-399 GIFMRNDYADSMY
+399 GIYMRNDYVDTMY
-412 NQVINTPLGIK
+412 KQIINTPLGIK
-423 KYEYSD
+423 KYVYSD

-442 IQQKQNDYLLST
+442 IQQQQNDYLLSS

-466 LPLNFFSKEQI
+466 LPLNFFSKSQI

-485 FRNQL
+485 FRKQL

-525 FLNKGEYAGLNFFS
+525 FLNKGEYAGLKFFS
-539 EKTISDFTRVQYAGN
+539 EKTINDFTRVQYAGN

-577 LSFGHSGFTGALA
+577 VSFGHSGFTGALA

-604 NRVNPIQENPK
+604 NRVNPDQENPK